1 MGCLFPLR
9 RVPSESSSFQ
19 LLGDNPTTQA
29 VCISFR
35 RTVILRTWMSSREI
49 NKKAAVSATSIHSFR
64 KKALQPARTL
74 PLPESALH
82 AHGCLSSSA
91 AFLFFPQHGV
101 IPWEQKP
108 PRELSHWSG
117 GLRPRPVEPRQKASS
132 HRTEARVGLPGCK
145 SKFRRLLLP
154 SLCGDDTGCCLQH
167 HKRKYP
173 CPLQGL
179 LEAAMP

>member
-1 MGCLFPLR
+1 
-9 RVPSESSSFQ
+9 
-19 LLGDNPTTQA
+19 
-29 VCISFR
+29 
-35 RTVILRTWMSSREI
+35 MSSREI

-101 IPWEQKP
+101 IPREQKLP
-108 PRELSHWSG
+108 GSCRLWGLTLSHWSG
-117 GLRPRPVEPRQKASS
+117 GLRPRPAEPRQKASS

-145 SKFRRLLLP
+145 AKFRRSLLP

-167 HKRKYP
+167 HKRKYS
-173 CPLQGL
+173 CPLQGRRRKQVRCGRV
-179 LEAAMP
+179 